1 MYVNQAA
8 LRENVD
14 QTPTKGGKRKT
25 EREGE
30 GEGDREREGERNRE
44 RLK

>member
-8 LRENVD
+8 LRENVN

-30 GEGDREREGERNRE
+30 RDREREGERNRE
-44 RLK
+44 RE